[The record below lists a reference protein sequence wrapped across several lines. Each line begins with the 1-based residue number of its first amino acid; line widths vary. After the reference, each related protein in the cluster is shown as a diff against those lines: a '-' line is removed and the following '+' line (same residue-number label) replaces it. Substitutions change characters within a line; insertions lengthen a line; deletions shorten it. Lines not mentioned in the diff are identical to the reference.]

1 MYIIHT
7 EYSLDKM
14 SVQNIQEINLSPDRF
29 QDLLEKNNGVLIFK
43 FGATWCNPCKQ
54 IEPYLDRFANECPK
68 NIKCYDVDVD
78 ESFETFAHLKR
89 YRVLKNI
96 PTILCYYKGNKHYM
110 PNDSC
115 IGSNIPQLQ
124 DFFMRVAEKANTI

>member
-1 MYIIHT
+1 
-7 EYSLDKM
+7 M
-14 SVQNIQEINLSPDRF
+14 SVQNIQEINLSPDLF
-29 QDLLEKNNGVLIFK
+29 QDLLEKNNGIILFK

-54 IEPYLDRFANECPK
+54 IEPYLDHFANVCPK
-68 NIKCYDVDVD
+68 NIKCYDIDVD

-110 PNDSC
+110 PDDSC

-124 DFFMRVAEKANTI
+124 QFFVRVVEKANTI